1 MTFDLNHW
9 RKPRQTIATRFKD
22 DDISYATHGALVAM
36 ECVRRLGTPG
46 SKAASMHLLDYG
58 CGTGRMARVL
68 AGYFGKVTAFD
79 PVSECIAAGI
89 NECNIPIHNIAYTD
103 QVGHLQPKT
112 YDVIVSVNVLEH
124 LKPEDQRVML
134 ETIRRVAK
142 PGAMLLLWYAI
153 RANRQVLLETF
164 GHGFGN
170 DSWVEEDD
178 NFILNHP
185 ESHINTRVFLL
196 S

>member
-1 MTFDLNHW
+1 MPFDLNHW

-36 ECVRRLGTPG
+36 ECVRRLGIPG

-68 AGYFGKVTAFD
+68 SGYFGKVTAFD
-79 PVSECIAAGI
+79 PVSECISTGI
-89 NECNIPIHNIAYTD
+89 NECSIPIHNIAYTD
-103 QVGHLQPKT
+103 QVDHLPLGA

-124 LKPEDQRVML
+124 LKPEDQQIML
-134 ETIRRVAK
+134 KTIKRVAK
-142 PGAMLLLWYAI
+142 PGAVLLLWYAI
-153 RANRQVLLETF
+153 RANRQVLLENF
-164 GHGFGN
+164 GHG
-170 DSWVEEDD
+170 SWVAEDD

-185 ESHINTRVFLL
+185 ESHINTRVFPL